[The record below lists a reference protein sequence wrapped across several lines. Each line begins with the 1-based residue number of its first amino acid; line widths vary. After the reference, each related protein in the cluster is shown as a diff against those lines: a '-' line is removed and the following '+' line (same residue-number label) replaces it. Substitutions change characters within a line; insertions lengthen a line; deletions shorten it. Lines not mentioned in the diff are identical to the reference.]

1 MHSPLSPFTRSILA
15 NGLTVLFKHVPT
27 APIVAVYLWV
37 RVGSGLEPPETN
49 GISHFFEH
57 MFFKGTKRRGVGE
70 MDRAVKELG
79 GYNNAFTGLEYTAY
93 YVVVPRDGF
102 AVALDLLIDA
112 VRNSIFDPPEIERER
127 AVILEEINRQ
137 EDTPSQKLHTVF
149 LENIFHG
156 IPYERP
162 ILGTAESLARI
173 GREDLQR
180 FLQDYYAP
188 DNVTVAVV
196 GDVTEDCA
204 LGEIGRATEGWMPSG
219 SPRRP
224 CLVFDPDSPARR
236 QDTSSRIIKRDVR
249 QVYWA
254 AGFPNTGRAAS
265 VADNYA
271 LDTASTIL
279 GSGRSSRLR
288 RRLVEREGIATSVG
302 AWAWPLSGA
311 GVFCIEAEFPPS
323 NSERILEEVIEEV
336 QSLRDERV
344 DEDELRK
351 AKTILKADYAFSNE
365 TNSDLGSTL
374 GRYETLGMLEE
385 AMLYGRRIDSVTP
398 EGLREAMSR
407 LCPLNNMT
415 VCALQP
421 R

>member
-1 MHSPLSPFTRSILA
+1 MHSPLSPFSRSILS

-27 APIVAVYLWV
+27 SPIVAVYLWV
-37 RVGSGLEPPETN
+37 RVGSGLEPPGTN

-79 GYNNAFTGLEYTAY
+79 GYNNAFTGVEYTAY

-102 AVALDLLIDA
+102 TVAIDLLMDA
-112 VRNSIFDPPEIERER
+112 ARNSVFDPAEIERER

-149 LENIFHG
+149 LESIFHG

-173 GREDLQR
+173 GREDFQR

-188 DNVTVAVV
+188 DNVAVAVV

-204 LGEIGRATEGWMPSG
+204 LEEIGHATEGWTPNG

-224 CLVFDPDSPARR
+224 CFSFDPDTAARR
-236 QDTSSRIIKRDVR
+236 QDTLSRTIERDVR

-254 AGFPNTGRAAS
+254 AGFPNAGRAAS
-265 VADNYA
+265 VEDNYA

-302 AWAWPLSGA
+302 AWAWPLSMA
-311 GVFCIEAEFPPS
+311 GVFCIEAEFPPL
-323 NSERILEEVIEEV
+323 NSERILEAVIEEV
-336 QSLRDERV
+336 QSLRDDTV
-344 DEDELRK
+344 GEDELQK

-365 TNSDLGSTL
+365 TNSDIGSTL
-374 GRYETLGMLEE
+374 GRYETLGILDE
-385 AMLYGRRIDSVTP
+385 AMLYGRRIDDVTS

-407 LCPLNNMT
+407 LCPPGNLT
-415 VCALQP
+415 VCTLRP